1 MLFVTP
7 VSGPLVFAVLEIPF
21 HPLSTVMSGVRNKQG
36 AIFAPQGAGITAGKR
51 DHLRGC
57 HVWQDVRSALV
68 QAPQSDHG
76 LRASWRLFGGCGIWT
91 ELWRKD
97 MVFDR
102 RWLGGR
108 RKNDLPTV
116 GNTMSRGMEAGNCR
130 PCPARTWVWLEKRPP
145 GWWRRM

>member
-1 MLFVTP
+1 MCAPLAVFLTSVLLFLSPCPIEIKLMLFVTP

-76 LRASWRLFGGCGIWT
+76 LRAS
-91 ELWRKD
+91 
-97 MVFDR
+97 
-102 RWLGGR
+102 
-108 RKNDLPTV
+108 
-116 GNTMSRGMEAGNCR
+116 
-130 PCPARTWVWLEKRPP
+130 
-145 GWWRRM
+145 